1 METSMW
7 TDAGEAELK
16 KAIEEYKVILI
27 KDGIH

>member
-16 KAIEEYKVILI
+16 KAIEEFKSNFS
-27 KDGIH
+27 